1 MTTSRP
7 RRLGALALAGALSL
21 TVAACS
27 GVTDTASSA
36 TSAVASAAGQTSAG
50 QASSGPA
57 SAGQTS
63 TGQASGGGT
72 DANGEIGFSESFLT
86 DPFQVQLVKQL
97 GVQAQA
103 QGANLLPAVNAA
115 ADPAKQS
122 ADVQALLGSGVAGLI
137 IVPVDSKA
145 IVPAIQQANA
155 QNVPV
160 VTVDLGA
167 DQGKIAMTVR
177 ADNKY
182 MGEAACK
189 FMGDKLGGK
198 GSVLNLQ
205 GDLATQNGNDRSN
218 GFTECMS
225 SSYPDIEVISKPMN
239 WKPEECATQA
249 QTVLSTSDIQGVF
262 MGSESVCL
270 AGVQKV
276 LQDQGK
282 ATKVGDPGHIVAV
295 GIDGSSAALA
305 AVREGTLDAVISQ
318 PLDAYAKYGIEY
330 IKRAMAGETFQ
341 PGPTDHGSTIV
352 QVGESLQD
360 QLPSPTVTKDNVDDP
375 SLWGNG
381 AA

>member
-1 MTTSRP
+1 MMTSRT
-7 RRLGALALAGALSL
+7 RRLSGLALAGALTL

-27 GVTDTASSA
+27 GVSDTTAGSTAAAAASGG
-36 TSAVASAAGQTSAG
+36 T
-50 QASSGPA
+50 QAS
-57 SAGQTS
+57 
-63 TGQASGGGT
+63 GGT

-97 GVQAQA
+97 GVQATA

-137 IVPVDSKA
+137 VVPVDSKA
-145 IVPAIQQANA
+145 IVPAIQQAND

-189 FMGDKLGGK
+189 VMGDKLGGK
-198 GSVLNLQ
+198 GTVLNLQ
-205 GDLATQNGNDRSN
+205 GDLATQNGNDRSD
-218 GFTECMS
+218 GFTQCMS
-225 SSYPDIEVISKPMN
+225 STYPDIEVVSKPMN

-249 QTVLSTSDIQGVF
+249 QTVLSTSDIQGLF

-282 ATKVGDPGHIVAV
+282 TAKAGESGHIVAV
-295 GIDGSSAALA
+295 GIDGTSAALA
-305 AVREGTLDAVISQ
+305 AVRDGSLDAVISQ

-341 PGPTDHGSTIV
+341 TGPTDHDSTVV

-360 QLPSPTVTKDNVDDP
+360 LLPSPTVTKDNVDDKT
-375 SLWGNG
+375 LWGN
-381 AA
+381 AAA